1 MDRRYSTL
9 LPCAVGVIMVYGET
23 GRQIHLSLPLP
34 DVRAL
39 ARSVNEQP
47 SREICD
53 AIVTA
58 AAAIVRRSQ
67 HGSVD
72 PYWLH
77 AEVQQSHPNV
87 TIGQVAYVLLAW
99 LQVPR

>member
-1 MDRRYSTL
+1 
-9 LPCAVGVIMVYGET
+9 MVYGVT

-34 DVRAL
+34 ELRAL
-39 ARSVNEQP
+39 ARSINEQP

-53 AIVTA
+53 AIVA
-58 AAAIVRRSQ
+58 AAAAMVRRSQ
-67 HGSVD
+67 SGPVD

-77 AEVQQSHPNV
+77 AEVQQNHPSV
-87 TIGQVAYVLLAW
+87 SIGQVAWVLLAW